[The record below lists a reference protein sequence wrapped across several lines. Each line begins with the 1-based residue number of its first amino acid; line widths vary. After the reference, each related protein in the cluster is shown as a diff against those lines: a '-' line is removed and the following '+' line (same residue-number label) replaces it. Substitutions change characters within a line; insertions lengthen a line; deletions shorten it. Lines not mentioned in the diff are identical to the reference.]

1 MTFDASCRHD
11 AHAHSHSSSCVGHC
25 NVNYNIIVCESHAL
39 TLDTSHT
46 GVHVCARY
54 VSNLHKHI
62 NSCISRALFKELQA
76 GSRHQHAIGRENAL
90 THINESHTCR
100 PAHQHTLD
108 IIAGGRYPFMHCAAL
123 LRWHHSLGASSE
135 QHPHE
140 AHNSQLVCFVSS
152 CCNRTRHKA
161 LHQAF
166 THRHTHAQHCMPP
179 ACVTAYFWHTRT
191 VCPTHRS
198 TAPPY
203 VQHTQAHSGLDQ
215 PADHHRQ
222 TFNSNCHEVNL
233 CFLSKPR
240 GLCCCHTPLTHKLA
254 HSTPHWRRSS
264 KGAEHS
270 AACPAACIV
279 TLPAQPFCILQAPII
294 SCLLPVGL

>member
-25 NVNYNIIVCESHAL
+25 NVNYNIIVCKSHAL

-54 VSNLHKHI
+54 VSKMHKHI
-62 NSCISRALFKELQA
+62 NSCISRALYKELQA

-152 CCNRTRHKA
+152 CCNHTSPQGSTLGIHTPAYTRST
-161 LHQAF
+161 LHAPSLCDGILLA
-166 THRHTHAQHCMPP
+166 HTHSVFNPSLNSTTICTAHTGSLRAGP
-179 ACVTAYFWHTRT
+179 A
-191 VCPTHRS
+191 S
-198 TAPPY
+198 
-203 VQHTQAHSGLDQ
+203 
-215 PADHHRQ
+215 
-222 TFNSNCHEVNL
+222 
-233 CFLSKPR
+233 
-240 GLCCCHTPLTHKLA
+240 
-254 HSTPHWRRSS
+254 
-264 KGAEHS
+264 
-270 AACPAACIV
+270 
-279 TLPAQPFCILQAPII
+279 
-294 SCLLPVGL
+294 